1 MTNGTM
7 GLACDRDGYDLR
19 TKQCAQCGSR
29 GCPKRDHCK
38 TIPPQPETRAGFIR
52 TWEEAAPISP
62 EAWAALT
69 ITNRLYGAEINHEGD
84 AI

>member
-1 MTNGTM
+1 MTF

-19 TKQCAQCGSR
+19 QPQCRECGSR

-38 TIPPQPETRAGFIR
+38 TTTPLFAPGWLQRQLRDVVAEGRAEQTRLKTSEPP
-52 TWEEAAPISP
+52 
-62 EAWAALT
+62 
-69 ITNRLYGAEINHEGD
+69 NRLYGAQLNTEGD